1 MDGPSSKE
9 RLNVI
14 VIAGVIGL
22 LAIVFQSL
30 PELWQDSLRYD
41 RNHASQVW
49 RFFSGQ
55 ILHLGWVHL
64 FMNLAGLILITALF
78 MPEWNTRNYLMAFFI
93 SGLIMST
100 GIHLFSPHLIWYVGL
115 SGILHGLLAA
125 GAVYSYR
132 AQPAFSIG
140 LLLVVIAKIAW
151 EQVSESSIGT
161 EQLIGGKVA
170 YDAHLFGFI
179 GGLASAFLYLLINRS
194 KQHA

>member
-55 ILHLGWVHL
+55 ILHLS
-64 FMNLAGLILITALF
+64 LIHI
-78 MPEWNTRNYLMAFFI
+78 
-93 SGLIMST
+93 
-100 GIHLFSPHLIWYVGL
+100 
-115 SGILHGLLAA
+115 
-125 GAVYSYR
+125 
-132 AQPAFSIG
+132 
-140 LLLVVIAKIAW
+140 
-151 EQVSESSIGT
+151 
-161 EQLIGGKVA
+161 
-170 YDAHLFGFI
+170 
-179 GGLASAFLYLLINRS
+179 
-194 KQHA
+194 